1 MPKLIAWPVMLLPA
15 LLPAGAAAF
24 SGWNSK
30 SSDLDIG
37 EYFCTTNQP
46 ALTTVAQAREWFDYL
61 ASGRAAEMIA
71 SGRNG
76 EACTGTMQRQIR
88 DGIWNAEGPAA
99 LSQIIALA
107 GFLESP
113 PAEPEQRLARETE
126 MLGWLALACTTFS
139 GEERACIARATRDLS
154 AKAISESPVFCDAA
168 PVPLRTRS
176 DTAMNPIS
184 KTHPSR
190 SAAPLSVS
198 RAIPRATAG
207 GRGSRPRC
215 RRCFPAKRRQNE
227 DHGQA

>member
-154 AKAISESPVFCDAA
+154 AKAISESPVFCDTAPSPPADAVRHSYEPYFKDASFAICGALVGEPRDPAGDGWWSRVSTALSPMLSSKEAA
-168 PVPLRTRS
+168 
-176 DTAMNPIS
+176 
-184 KTHPSR
+184 
-190 SAAPLSVS
+190 
-198 RAIPRATAG
+198 
-207 GRGSRPRC
+207 
-215 RRCFPAKRRQNE
+215 E
-227 DHGQA
+227 